1 MNPFVKSVMIL
12 SVLALAGCSE
22 RKSRDFFAKDGITV
36 GTPAALGSGSYR
48 IPLEFATKVVH
59 SGQWIDSV
67 AADLAAS
74 DIFITA
80 SFTHS
85 GRKSRYPGYVRITGA
100 TPGTYAL
107 KYRDPNGTLH
117 TIGSLVLP

>member
-22 RKSRDFFAKDGITV
+22 RKSRDFFTKDGITV

-67 AADLAAS
+67 AADITAS

-80 SFTHS
+80 NFTHS
-85 GRKSRYPGYVRITGA
+85 GGKSRYPGYVRITGA

-107 KYRDPNGTLH
+107 KYRDPDGTLH